1 MNKIVLF
8 LVIIFLSF
16 TTLTLTQ
23 DVSNETK
30 ASQLILEGDNFAEV
44 TFENQKALSKY
55 SEASALSNKN
65 YEIYWK
71 ISRCYVDIGEHY
83 PANTDAEK
91 AKQEQTYKT
100 AYAYADSAVKI
111 NPTGSMGYARRAI
124 ANGRIALFKGI
135 WENIGLVKQT
145 KADLDKAIE
154 LDNKNA
160 TAYYVLG
167 RTNTK
172 VSEKSKIIRWPLG
185 LGWANLD
192 DAVKNYE
199 KAISLRPDFI
209 MYRLDAA
216 RAYVELKQYAKAKEH
231 LNIIPTLKTQDE
243 DDDKFRKET
252 KELLDTIVNK

>member
-1 MNKIVLF
+1 MKMRVLF
-8 LVIIFLSF
+8 LVILFLSF
-16 TTLTLTQ
+16 TTLTFTQ
-23 DVSNETK
+23 SVSNETK
-30 ASQLILEGDNFAEV
+30 ALQLILEGDNFAEG

-55 SEASALSNKN
+55 LEALAFAPKN

-71 ISRCYVDIGEHY
+71 ISRSYVDIGEHY

-100 AYAYADSAVKI
+100 AYAYADSAVKT
-111 NPTGSMGYARRAI
+111 NPSGSMGYARRAI

-160 TAYYVLG
+160 SAYYVLG
-167 RTNTK
+167 RTHTK
-172 VSEKSKIIRWPLG
+172 VSEKSKVIRWPLG

-199 KAISLRPDFI
+199 KAISLRSDFI

-216 RAYVELKQYAKAKEH
+216 RAYVELKQFAKAKEH
-231 LNIIPTLKTQDE
+231 LNIIPNLKTQDE
-243 DDDKFRKET
+243 DDDKFRKEAADLVVSI
-252 KELLDTIVNK
+252 KDK

>member
-1 MNKIVLF
+1 MNKFVL
-8 LVIIFLSF
+8 LLLGMCILF
-16 TTLTLTQ
+16 TTLTFTQ
-23 DVSNETK
+23 GISNETK
-30 ASQLILEGDNFAEV
+30 TLQLILEGDSLAEV

-55 SEASALSNKN
+55 LEASALSPKS
-65 YEIYWK
+65 YEIYWR

-83 PANTDAEK
+83 PANTDVEK

-111 NPTGSMGYARRAI
+111 NPTGSMGYTRRAI

-135 WENIGLVKQT
+135 WENVGLVKQT

-154 LDNKNA
+154 LDKKNA

-167 RTNTK
+167 RTNMK
-172 VSEKSKIIRWPLG
+172 VSEKSKIVRWPLG

-216 RAYVELKQYAKAKEH
+216 RAFVELKQYAKAKEH
-231 LNIIPTLKTQDE
+231 LKIIPTLKTQDE
-243 DDDKFRKET
+243 DDDKFRKEA